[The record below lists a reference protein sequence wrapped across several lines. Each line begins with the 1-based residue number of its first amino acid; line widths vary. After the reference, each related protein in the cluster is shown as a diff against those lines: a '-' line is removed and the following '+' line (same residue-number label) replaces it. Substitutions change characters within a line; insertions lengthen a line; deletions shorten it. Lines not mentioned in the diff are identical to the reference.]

1 MRVRKRKGA
10 EEHLANHPQYVILEP
25 EAAKGKWHELF
36 GNDNPIHIEVGSGKG
51 AFITGMAQQNPDI
64 NYIGIDIQL
73 SVLSMPWIRFWLR
86 VLKMSNSCAWMVQP

>member
-51 AFITGMAQQNPDI
+51 AFITGMAQQNPNI

-73 SVLSMPWIRFWLR
+73 SVLRLL
-86 VLKMSNSCAWMVQP
+86 VLKMSSSCAWMVQL

>member
-73 SVLSMPWIRFWLR
+73 SMPWIRFWLR